1 MRFWEA
7 MKILDGGG
15 KVKRSD
21 WGWFVEW
28 CGMVGGRA
36 MLRKG
41 EDFEVYVPSSG
52 DFTSMEWIEVK

>member
-1 MRFWEA
+1 MKFWEA
-7 MKILDGGG
+7 MKIIDEGG

-28 CGMVGGRA
+28 CGLVGGRV

-41 EDFEVYVPSSG
+41 DDFEVYEPSAS
-52 DFTSMEWIEVK
+52 DFTSKDWVEV